1 MRIVQN
7 KTGHLNFRNLRDGFA
22 EATETARHSVIIGKD
37 TRGYYV
43 KITSRSGW
51 HQEEHFATL
60 AEARKHFR
68 FMSEM
73 AGAPRAGMRGM

>member
-22 EATETARHSVIIGKD
+22 ESAETARHSIYIGKD

-43 KITSRSGW
+43 KVTNRKGW
-51 HQEEHFATL
+51 FQEEHFPTVAK
-60 AEARKHFR
+60 ARAHFR
-68 FMSEM
+68 FMCDLADAPQ
-73 AGAPRAGMRGM
+73 AGLRGM